1 MIKWGKTIQ
10 NVLPASA
17 QNWCIMGIKMR
28 ESWEKKHKKKSKESF
43 TLKLALYFKILI
55 LNGPIRSYQIQLK
68 LESSDL
74 IGRSLT
80 VWLQTGSCL
89 FLFIFYQSSTFL
101 SEPPRFIT
109 AAQQRVCVC
118 VLSQL
123 RHSLSTRLQS
133 MQGEES
139 SEEEEEDEAC
149 SWSSLP
155 VLR

>member
-1 MIKWGKTIQ
+1 MVQSEATKF
-10 NVLPASA
+10 SS
-17 QNWCIMGIKMR
+17 NWNQAIWLDDLSLFDFRQEAVYFYLFFIRAPRFCLNR
-28 ESWEKKHKKKSKESF
+28 
-43 TLKLALYFKILI
+43 LALS
-55 LNGPIRSYQIQLK
+55 PQH
-68 LESSDL
+68 SS
-74 IGRSLT
+74 
-80 VWLQTGSCL
+80 
-89 FLFIFYQSSTFL
+89 
-101 SEPPRFIT
+101 
-109 AAQQRVCVC
+109 VCVC